1 MACSLD
7 EPGKEFKNRFIKL
20 KQEYT
25 TMILINLKQAVR
37 NLLRNKVYT
46 FINLTG
52 LAVSSAFVILVVL
65 YIYHAFQMDMFSS
78 ATKNIHR
85 IEMTDLFNASQQ
97 QKPKGIFNQLAAD
110 ANYRFQTATPL
121 ILADDLK
128 KNFTEVTD
136 VTRFNKGWNPIIR
149 VNNQSFR
156 EDGSKIARVDRNFF
170 SFMDLPL
177 MQGNKVTPFDSKNSV
192 VITERAA
199 KKYFGT
205 ANPVGQIISIKEIEE
220 QLFTVTAIAENFP
233 HNSSLQFDVM
243 WLNEA
248 DERYEQQII
257 SGTNSMSHTTL
268 FKLKPGT
275 DEAAFQNRLN
285 SFGKVYFKDFVK
297 DMQSFSE
304 QARGLSFQLQSRPFR
319 KCHFNASDWP
329 YFTDVKSIYQLL
341 LLALIALGIAALN
354 YVLLSLSRVVSRSQ
368 EAGIRKTMGAGWKQI
383 VRLFLTETNLLVL
396 LSLLLGFI
404 LAVATLPVFNKFT
417 NTIIKPQEL
426 FNWNMAAMLVLLC
439 LLLTFIAGIYP
450 ALKMAGISPLNMLRK
465 YSTYK
470 ISPGLSGVF
479 VTIQYTSCMV
489 LIVFAIVIA
498 QQMKRLYNKDLGF
511 DKEQV
516 LLLQNP
522 FRFDFNQT
530 VSLREQLRNYAASQP
545 AITDFSATGSRYGF
559 ADNMNGHV
567 IDGKREYVLE
577 MSVDYDYFSFNR
589 IPLIKGR
596 AFSPEYKIDT
606 IRQSFP
612 AEALDSTSSRT
623 MMNIVVNETLYN
635 MLGKPV
641 LGEINRPMGSIIVGV
656 CKDYYTM
663 GANRKIDPMYHV
675 CRPKN
680 AGYFLVRVGK
690 DQSMAAVLDKLK
702 LQWDKMT
709 GNQPFTY
716 YFMDEDVKK
725 VYEYFQRWMNIISS
739 ASWLA
744 IIIACLGLFGLS
756 AVTAVNRTREVGIRK
771 VLGAGIAQLFFTL
784 NKSTFLIVLLSFV
797 LAVPV
802 ALYISNDWLEVFA
815 DRISLHW
822 SIFAVSGFIGI
833 LCAVAAVSFH
843 TVKAATS
850 NPVKSLRTE

>member
-1 MACSLD
+1 MA
-7 EPGKEFKNRFIKL
+7 F
-20 KQEYT
+20 
-25 TMILINLKQAVR
+25 INLKQSIR
-37 NLLRNKVYT
+37 NLSRNKVYT
-46 FINLTG
+46 FINITG
-52 LAVSSAFVILVVL
+52 LAVSSAFVILVGL
-65 YIYHAFQMDMFSS
+65 YVHHAFQMDTFSNE
-78 ATKNIHR
+78 TGDIHR

-121 ILADDLK
+121 ILAGDLK

-177 MQGNKVTPFDSKNSV
+177 MQGNKVNPFGSKNSV

-248 DERYEQQII
+248 DERYEQQIN
-257 SGTNSMSHTTL
+257 SGANSMSHTTL

-304 QARGLSFQLQSRPFR
+304 QAREVNFRVQSRSFR
-319 KCHFNASDWP
+319 ECHFNASDWP

-341 LLALIALGIAALN
+341 LLAFIALGIAALN
-354 YVLLSLSRVVSRSQ
+354 YILLSLSRVVARSQ

-383 VRLFLTETNLLVL
+383 VRLYLTETHLLVS
-396 LSLLLGFI
+396 LSLLMGFV
-404 LAVATLPVFNKFT
+404 LAIVALPFFNKLT
-417 NTIIKPQEL
+417 NATIQTNEL
-426 FNWNMAAMLVLLC
+426 FSLNIILVILL
-439 LLLTFIAGIYP
+439 LSILLTFIAGIYP
-450 ALKMAGISPLNMLRK
+450 ALKMAGVSAMSMLRK
-465 YSTYK
+465 NSTYK
-470 ISPGLSGVF
+470 ISPALSKVF
-479 VTIQYTSCMV
+479 VTVQYTACIV
-489 LIVFAIVIA
+489 LIVFAMVIA
-498 QQMKRLYNKDLGF
+498 LQMKRLYNKDLGF

-522 FRFDFNQT
+522 FRFDNT
-530 VSLREQLRNYAASQP
+530 KTLSLREQLKNYVASQP
-545 AITDFSATGSRYGF
+545 ALTGFSATDARYGT
-559 ADNMNGHV
+559 ASNMNGHV
-567 IDGKREYVLE
+567 INGEQVYALQ
-577 MSVDYDYFSFNR
+577 MSVDYDFFSFNK
-589 IPLIKGR
+589 ISIIKGR
-596 AFSPEYKIDT
+596 AFSPDFAIDT
-606 IRQSFP
+606 IRQNFQSDK
-612 AEALDSTSSRT
+612 LDSISSRT

-635 MLGKPV
+635 KLGKPT
-641 LGEINRPMGSIIVGV
+641 LGEINRSMGSIIIGV
-656 CKDYYTM
+656 CKDYYQM
-663 GANRKIDPMYHV
+663 GANKTIDPMYHV

-680 AGYFLVRVGK
+680 AAYFLLRVGK
-690 DQSMAAVLDKLK
+690 NQNMASVMEKLK
-702 LQWDKMT
+702 PEWDKIT

-725 VYEYFQRWMNIISS
+725 VYEYFQRWMKIINSS
-739 ASWLA
+739 SWLA

-756 AVTAVNRTREVGIRK
+756 AVTAVNRTKEVGIRK
-771 VLGAGIAQLFFTL
+771 VLGAGIAQLFFAL

-797 LAVPV
+797 LAAPIAV
-802 ALYISNDWLEVFA
+802 YISNDWLESFA
-815 DRISLHW
+815 DRTPLHW
-822 SIFAVSGFIGI
+822 SIFALSGVIGI
-833 LCAVAAVSFH
+833 LCAAVAVSFH
-843 TVKAATS
+843 TLKVATS